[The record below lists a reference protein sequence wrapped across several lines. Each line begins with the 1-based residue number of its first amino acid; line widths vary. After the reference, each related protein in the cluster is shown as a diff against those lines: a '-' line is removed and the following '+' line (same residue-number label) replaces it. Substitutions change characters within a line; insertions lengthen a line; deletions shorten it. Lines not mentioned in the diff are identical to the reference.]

1 MIIVLLT
8 LIISCLYRFKISDLG
23 DYNEVVSNTITVVSI
38 FIGIL
43 MSMMGFLLTVT
54 GKSVVKSIVNI
65 GVHKMILNYF
75 LIPIFV
81 GMFIVLLSTL
91 LSIIVGKDYLSERML
106 IALSIIWINSCIYYI
121 CGFLRII
128 ILMYLV
134 LIQVF
139 EEISREDSTSQNI
152 IQLDNHAKNINFD
165 DPNMYD

>member
-1 MIIVLLT
+1 MVIVLIT

-23 DYNEVVSNTITVVSI
+23 DYNQVFSDTITVVSI

-54 GKSVVKSIVNI
+54 GKSVVKSIVNV
-65 GVHKMILNYF
+65 GVHKLILNYF

-81 GMFIVLLSTL
+81 GMFIVLLSPL
-91 LSIIVGKDYLSERML
+91 LSLIVGKSCLNQKML
-106 IALSIIWINSCIYYI
+106 IVLSIIWINSCIYYI
-121 CGFLRII
+121 CGFIRIV

-139 EEISREDSTSQNI
+139 EEISIEESDSHNVI
-152 IQLDNHAKNINFD
+152 PLDKPTIDINFD

>member
-1 MIIVLLT
+1 MVILLIT

-23 DYNEVVSNTITVVSI
+23 DYKQVFSNTITVVSI

-54 GKSVVKSIVNI
+54 GKSVVKSIVNV

-91 LSIIVGKDYLSERML
+91 LSIIVDKGFLNERML

-139 EEISREDSTSQNI
+139 EEISREESDSQNV
-152 IQLDNHAKNINFD
+152 IQLDTHTQDINFD

>member
-1 MIIVLLT
+1 MVILLIT

-23 DYNEVVSNTITVVSI
+23 DYKQVFSNTITVVSI

-54 GKSVVKSIVNI
+54 GKSVNV

-91 LSIIVGKDYLSERML
+91 LSIIVDKGFLNERML

-139 EEISREDSTSQNI
+139 EEISREESDSQNV
-152 IQLDNHAKNINFD
+152 IQLDTHTQDINFD

>member
-8 LIISCLYRFKISDLG
+8 LIISCLCRFKISDLG
-23 DYNEVVSNTITVVSI
+23 DYNTVFSNTITVASI

-54 GKSVVKSIVNI
+54 GKSVVKSIVNV

-75 LIPIFV
+75 LIPIFI
-81 GMFIVLLSTL
+81 GIFIVLLSTV
-91 LSIIVGKDYLSERML
+91 LSIIVGKSYLNDRML
-106 IALSIIWINSCIYYI
+106 IVLSIVWINSCIYYI

-139 EEISREDSTSQNI
+139 EEISREESTNQNI
-152 IQLDNHAKNINFD
+152 MQPNNYIENACFD

>member
-8 LIISCLYRFKISDLG
+8 LIVSCLYRFKISDLG
-23 DYNEVVSNTITVVSI
+23 DYNQVVSNTITVVSI
-38 FIGIL
+38 FIGVL

-54 GKSVVKSIVNI
+54 GKNVVKNIVNV

-81 GMFIVLLSTL
+81 GIFIVLLSTV
-91 LSIIVGKDYLSERML
+91 LSIIVEKSYMNEKLM

-121 CGFLRII
+121 CGFIRIVM
-128 ILMYLV
+128 LMYLV

-139 EEISREDSTSQNI
+139 EEISNESNDVNNI
-152 IQLDNHAKNINFD
+152 IVKEKEKRCVNFD
-165 DPNMYD
+165 DPDMYE